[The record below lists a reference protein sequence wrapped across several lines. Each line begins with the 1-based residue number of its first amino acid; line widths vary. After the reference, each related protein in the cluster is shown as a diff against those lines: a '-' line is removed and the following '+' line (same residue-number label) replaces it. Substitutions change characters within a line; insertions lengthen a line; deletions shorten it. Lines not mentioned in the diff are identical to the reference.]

1 MKPKHQRLTLLVL
14 ALVAVGGA
22 GGLAVSA
29 LGDTATYFYSPTD
42 VAAKHNTPGEA
53 ARLGGMVEAGS
64 LSKAADGL
72 TLTFRVTDG
81 ANTVPV
87 RFAGIAPDL
96 FREGSGMIADG
107 RFDAGGTFIADNILA
122 KHDETYKP
130 PEEVGAQHK
139 VSGKVE

>member
-1 MKPKHQRLTLLVL
+1 MKPKHQRLTLLIL

-29 LGDTATYFYSPTD
+29 LGDTATYFYSPSD
-42 VAAKHNTPGEA
+42 VAAKGTTPGQA
-53 ARLGGMVEAGS
+53 VRLGGMVERGS
-64 LSKAADGL
+64 LGKAADGL

-81 ANTVPV
+81 TNVVPV

-96 FREGSGMIADG
+96 FREGSGVIADG
-107 RFDAGGTFIADNILA
+107 RFDGGGTFVADNILA

-130 PEEVGAQHK
+130 PKATGGEHK
-139 VSGKVE
+139 IAGKVE

>member
-29 LGDTATYFYSPTD
+29 LGDTATYFYAPAD
-42 VAAKHNTPGEA
+42 VAAKGIVPGQA
-53 ARLGGMVEAGS
+53 VRLGGMVEAGS

-81 ANTVPV
+81 KDTVPV

-107 RFDAGGTFIADNILA
+107 HFDASGTFIADNILA

-130 PEEVGAQHK
+130 PQAAGDAHK
-139 VSGKVE
+139 VTGKVE

>member
-14 ALVAVGGA
+14 ALIAVGGA

-29 LGDTATYFYSPTD
+29 LGDTATYFYSPSD
-42 VAAKHNTPGEA
+42 VAAKHITPGEA
-53 ARLGGMVEAGS
+53 ARLGGMVERGS

-81 ANTVPV
+81 ASTVPV

-107 RFDAGGTFIADNILA
+107 RFDTGGTFIADNILA

-130 PEEVGAQHK
+130 PEAAGGAHK
-139 VSGKVE
+139 VAGKVE